1 VPFQIVAKTWF
12 AEPVQSVPMAM
23 HHVEET
29 HDTESSELDI
39 ERGTGSRVRVQ
50 RPLPRTSAN
59 PRVRP
64 FGEVVK

>member
-29 HDTESSELDI
+29 HDTASSELEI
-39 ERGTGSRVRVQ
+39 ERGTGSRV
-50 RPLPRTSAN
+50 
-59 PRVRP
+59 
-64 FGEVVK
+64 